1 VAALNG
7 QSAGLQRNSPAAAG
21 KLRCAAGKSSLEHR
35 TSKHVLPGPAGQ
47 AYACAAAIGVI
58 LKGIVYDP
66 S

>member
-7 QSAGLQRNSPAAAG
+7 QVPGCKGIRVRARSF
-21 KLRCAAGKSSLEHR
+21 EYR

-58 LKGIVYDP
+58 LKGIVYEQ

>member
-21 KLRCAAGKSSLEHR
+21 KGSLEHR

>member
-7 QSAGLQRNSPAAAG
+7 QSAGLQRNSPAV
-21 KLRCAAGKSSLEHR
+21 AGKSFLEHR

-47 AYACAAAIGVI
+47 AYARTAAIGVI